1 MHLSSQSVALRRC
14 AVYCRRDLKQ
24 EVDRICNALSFTP
37 GPGSRV
43 LLKPNLVSARPKTSL
58 ACTHPQFVA
67 AVAEW
72 FIDHGA
78 RVMIGDSP
86 AFGSARQVMKA
97 CGITKAVAGLPVR
110 LVNFRKKRQVVLRG
124 GVSVGL
130 AARALD
136 CDLLINLP
144 KVKAHC
150 QVLVTLAVK
159 NYFGVVVGA
168 RKSLWHMR
176 FGGCPGRFSGLI
188 LDLLDH
194 LPNGITLADGI
205 IAMQGNGPMAG
216 RAYPLGLIS
225 GSTNPVALDTALG
238 AILGIDPGKAP
249 LQVEAVRRGLAGCR
263 LATLSYPLLDPDG
276 PRVDDFD
283 LPEQLRPL
291 RFEPFRILAGG
302 ARRLLAFMRPG
313 R

>member
-1 MHLSSQSVALRRC
+1 MHLSSQSVALQSC
-14 AVYCRRDLKQ
+14 TAYCRRDLKQ
-24 EVDRICNALSFTP
+24 EVDRICGALSFTP
-37 GPGSRV
+37 CFGSRV
-43 LLKPNLVSARPKTSL
+43 LLKPNLISAKLVTTL

-72 FIDHGA
+72 FLDHGA
-78 RVMIGDSP
+78 RVAIGDSP

-97 CGITKAVAGLPVR
+97 CGITEAVAGLPVQ
-110 LVNFRKKRQVVLRG
+110 LVNFRKKRQVVLKG

-130 AARALD
+130 AAEALD
-136 CDLLINLP
+136 CDILVNLP

-159 NYFGVVVGA
+159 NYFGVVVGV
-168 RKSLWHMR
+168 RKPLWHMR

-188 LDLLDH
+188 LDLLDQ
-194 LPNGITLADGI
+194 LPSGITLADGI

-216 RAYPLGLIS
+216 SAYPLGLLA

-238 AILGIDPGKAP
+238 VILGVDPGKSP
-249 LQVEAVRRGLAGCR
+249 FQVEAARRGLVGSQ
-263 LATLSYPLLDPDG
+263 LAELSYPLLDPDAV
-276 PRVDDFD
+276 RVHDFD
-283 LPEQLRPL
+283 LPEQLKLL
-291 RFEPFRILAGG
+291 RFEPFRILVGG
-302 ARRLLAFMRPG
+302 ARRLLTLVQPR